1 MYKLLSLASSNY
13 QKEILSSLVSDF
25 MYDKLLSPSS
35 LSDELL
41 IIIYRLLEKDIINLK
56 QINTPTGHEPE
67 NDESILKYIFKHFF
81 FKYNFY

>member
-1 MYKLLSLASSNY
+1 MYKLLSLASTNY

-41 IIIYRLLEKDIINLK
+41 IIIYRLLEKDIIN
-56 QINTPTGHEPE
+56 I
-67 NDESILKYIFKHFF
+67 Y
-81 FKYNFY
+81 